1 MEQNLSVGWRGESKG
16 YSSGEPLMLSYG
28 QSTFAIIFALMAAM
42 ILVALLNWLWPVS
55 SRKSL
60 NDVNAWQMGVLG
72 TTYGVIL
79 GFMLFTVWT
88 DFRAAEIDVAQET
101 AALLNVHRVAA
112 GLPSPQREQMDA
124 LALKYADAVVNQE
137 WPAMQ
142 TQNISHAG
150 DVVLAQM
157 WKILIGAQAQNIRE
171 TTALD
176 HLTTALTNLGERR
189 RLREEEHESRLPG
202 VLWVL
207 LIVGGMAT
215 VGSSCLIGND
225 KKLLHYGQVLALT
238 FVVSLTLATIADLA
252 RPFEGAVAVSPASLQ
267 RAMVIM
273 QTDALHQR

>member
-1 MEQNLSVGWRGESKG
+1 
-16 YSSGEPLMLSYG
+16 MLSYG
-28 QSTFAIIFALMAAM
+28 QSTFAIVFALLGAM
-42 ILVALLNWLWPVS
+42 ILVAIINRLWPVS

-88 DFRAAEIDVAQET
+88 DFRTAEIDVAQET

-112 GLPSPQREQMDA
+112 GLPSPQREQMNA
-124 LALKYADAVVNQE
+124 LAIKYADAVINQE

-142 TQNISHAG
+142 TQRVSHAG
-150 DVVLAQM
+150 DAVLEQM
-157 WKILIGAQAQNIRE
+157 WQVLIGAQAQNIRE
-171 TTALD
+171 TTTLD
-176 HLTTALTNLGERR
+176 HLTTAMTGLGERR
-189 RLREEEHESRLPG
+189 RLRDEEHESRLPG

-215 VGSSCLIGND
+215 VVSSCLLGND
-225 KKLLHYGQVLALT
+225 KKWLHYGQVLALT

-252 RPFEGAVAVSPASLQ
+252 RPFEGAVSVSPASLQ

-273 QTDALHQR
+273 QTDTPH

>member
-1 MEQNLSVGWRGESKG
+1 
-16 YSSGEPLMLSYG
+16 MLSYG
-28 QSTFAIIFALMAAM
+28 QSTFAIVLALLASML
-42 ILVALLNWLWPVS
+42 LVALLNQFWPVEN
-55 SRKSL
+55 RKII

-112 GLPSPQREQMDA
+112 GLPSPRREQMNA
-124 LALKYADAVVNQE
+124 LAIKYADAAVNQE

-142 TQNISHAG
+142 TQNVSHAG
-150 DVVLAQM
+150 DAVLEQM
-157 WKILIGAQAQNIRE
+157 WQVLIAAQSDNIRE
-171 TTALD
+171 TTTLD
-176 HLTTALTNLGERR
+176 HLTTAMTSLGERR
-189 RLREEEHESRLPG
+189 RLRDEEHESRLPS

-215 VGSSCLIGND
+215 VVSSCLLGND
-225 KKLLHYGQVLALT
+225 KKWLHYGQVLALT
-238 FVVSLTLATIADLA
+238 FVVALTLAAIADLA
-252 RPFEGAVAVSPASLQ
+252 RPFEGAVSVSPASLQ

-273 QTDALHQR
+273 QNDAQQ

>member
-1 MEQNLSVGWRGESKG
+1 
-16 YSSGEPLMLSYG
+16 MLSYG
-28 QSTFAIIFALMAAM
+28 ESTVAIVLALLAAM

-55 SRKSL
+55 SRKAL

-88 DFRAAEIDVAQET
+88 DFRTAEIDVAQET

-112 GLPSPQREQMDA
+112 GLPSPQREQMNG
-124 LALKYADAVVNQE
+124 LAIKYADAAVNQE

-142 TQNISHAG
+142 TQNVSHAG
-150 DVVLAQM
+150 DAVLEQM
-157 WKILIGAQAQNIRE
+157 WKVLVSAQSENIRE
-171 TTALD
+171 TTTLD
-176 HLTTALTNLGERR
+176 HLTTALTSLGERR
-189 RLREEEHESRLPG
+189 RLRDEEHESKLPN

-238 FVVSLTLATIADLA
+238 FVVALTLAAIADLA
-252 RPFEGAVAVSPASLQ
+252 RPFEGAVSVSPASLQ

-273 QTDALHQR
+273 QTDASH